1 MSNSINTAVTTT
13 PAKFDQDR
21 SCSISDLHKTIIN
34 NRFHGKALS
43 VEDFGGSKTMYN
55 NWKNALRLL
64 QDCVSTYAVAQRN
77 KLPKPEVDAARD
89 ALFGSWRSV
98 LNFFKNATD
107 DFKIKPEA
115 DDVQALL
122 TISGKLVMC
131 HSQEYKDASAAK
143 SAAKKDL
150 DLVSERKMRYEK
162 AKENNNPLSGD
173 EKVFTALLADVMGE
187 ATETRSIA
195 QYQREYENAC
205 AEFER
210 VKGLRGSSWYEFT
223 PYGEAAFRKGL
234 EDLICDRIEGRLS
247 KTSQEI
253 REEKQ
258 AKNRKRNEERK
269 AAEKKQKKE
278 TKSENKAA

>member
-1 MSNSINTAVTTT
+1 MSNQPKTTNTVTVTNT

-34 NRFHGKALS
+34 NRFYGKALS
-43 VEDFGGSKTMYN
+43 EGDFGGSKTMYN

-150 DLVSERKMRYEK
+150 DLEETEETKNAFAS
-162 AKENNNPLSGD
+162 
-173 EKVFTALLADVMGE
+173 
-187 ATETRSIA
+187 AT
-195 QYQREYENAC
+195 
-205 AEFER
+205 AEFKR
-210 VKGLRGSSWYEFT
+210 IQALNGSSWYEFT
-223 PYGEAAFRKGL
+223 PYGEATFRKGL

-247 KTSQEI
+247 KTAQEI

-269 AAEKKQKKE
+269 LAEQKKSQEAKSEKK
-278 TKSENKAA
+278 AA

>member
-1 MSNSINTAVTTT
+1 MSNLPKTTNTVTVTTT

-34 NRFHGKALS
+34 NRFYGKALS

-122 TISGKLVMC
+122 TISGKLVMN
-131 HSQEYKDASAAK
+131 HSQEYKDASSAK

-150 DLVSERKMRYEK
+150 ETEETEETKNAFAS
-162 AKENNNPLSGD
+162 
-173 EKVFTALLADVMGE
+173 
-187 ATETRSIA
+187 AT
-195 QYQREYENAC
+195 
-205 AEFER
+205 AEFDR
-210 VKGLRGSSWYEFT
+210 IKALSGSSWYEFT

-247 KTSQEI
+247 KTTQEL

-269 AAEKKQKKE
+269 AAEQKQKKE